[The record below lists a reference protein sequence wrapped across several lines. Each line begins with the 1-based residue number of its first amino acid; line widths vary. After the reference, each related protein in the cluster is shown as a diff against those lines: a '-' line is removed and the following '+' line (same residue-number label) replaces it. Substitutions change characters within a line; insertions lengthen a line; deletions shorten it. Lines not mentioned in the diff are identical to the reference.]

1 MDDGSAANNDQ
12 LRQVLLKNPENRSYD
27 DLLVLKG
34 FITRTEFMQKHLAGI
49 INPKQMNDLCR
60 QLGLETYSSGDTV
73 FNQGDIGD
81 KVFILM
87 EGACDLRVRYRIDL
101 TQGESEIREK
111 FIKTYK
117 ERGSYFGER
126 ALQFD
131 EPRSGTVVSS
141 SHTSLITVNKNS
153 FISVIKEARLDLSN
167 EVVASAEQL
176 GTKESVIAVLSKMRD
191 KRSNQELDAVAGY
204 LFRRIP
210 FFQRFTMP
218 QLIELCRVA
227 ETVSVWGRSILFKQG
242 SIGQAFY
249 VVLTGT
255 VEVWVNN
262 QAETTATPL
271 NRIQHKAS
279 NDVTDG
285 LGIKVNQLVSGEIF
299 GERALESEDSM
310 RMASIVTCEGNTE
323 LIIISREDYHNLVY
337 VMMHADSM
345 NRLTLLR
352 RTDLFRTV
360 DVQHLKSLARFM
372 EPRKYQLNEALY
384 KVGTK
389 ALEIII
395 IESGE
400 CRVETEIREGLDA
413 AEQAELEKQKRNGY
427 LDPTLATVSHQD
439 DQPHRSSVTFSG
451 SHDVAPNGERSHT
464 PFAAPSFDSAEQ
476 SEKVGI
482 LLDSVSGS
490 GKQPTSP
497 QKKKFTLPIIP
508 SSTSSKV
515 KTAPAP
521 APVKLLSTDPV
532 NSVAAKIRMK
542 RLQTQQMIPI
552 GKTHKINLGRIA
564 PNSVLAMYITSGSL
578 ADDVFHP
585 ETVIAST
592 LVHAYTIG
600 KHDFFNHLPK
610 DTRFAI
616 EKIISEYKAP
626 ELTSLWQNNPKKM
639 DEDLWK
645 KEKAWKMFRHD
656 VAHDLRLNSNI
667 LDQYHKLGS
676 VHLSANSGNDRYTN
690 INLKNQALIQSRDLR
705 INGTF
710 LQVDSDWGLR
720 PSHDSTDSADKTATD
735 ATKAEITASND
746 SAAQGSHEKRHD
758 GRRSSHAHARK
769 SSSAGKEGISPEPLG
784 KFNPQVGHSLDLHE
798 KYHADIEAEELV
810 HPLHRHGERGPHLTT
825 AEIIGGNK
833 SLISS
838 AVSHMIR
845 NRLNNAHF
853 GENKLKK
860 ELFSIHTEHP
870 SAVTL
875 ESAQAES
882 ITAPDETAL
891 LLGGAP
897 DHGAHA
903 FFLVQIHRESSRNNN
918 GGLLDNAKRM
928 VRCYM
933 RLCGACES
941 TNASKKLAD

>member
-1 MDDGSAANNDQ
+1 
-12 LRQVLLKNPENRSYD
+12 
-27 DLLVLKG
+27 
-34 FITRTEFMQKHLAGI
+34 
-49 INPKQMNDLCR
+49 
-60 QLGLETYSSGDTV
+60 
-73 FNQGDIGD
+73 
-81 KVFILM
+81 
-87 EGACDLRVRYRIDL
+87 VRYRIDL
-101 TQGESEIREK
+101 TQGESEVREK

-131 EPRSGTVVSS
+131 EPRSGTVISS
-141 SHTSLITVNKNS
+141 GHTSLITVSKNS

-176 GTKESVIAVLSKMRD
+176 GTKESVIMVLSKMRD
-191 KRSNQELDAVAGY
+191 KRSNEELDAVAGY

-262 QAETTATPL
+262 QAETNNTPM

-285 LGIKVNQLVSGEIF
+285 LGVKVNQLVSGEIF

-413 AEQAELEKQKRNGY
+413 VEQAELEKQKRNGY
-427 LDPTLATVSHQD
+427 LEPTVATSVHEEGNNKDHRHSVS
-439 DQPHRSSVTFSG
+439 FAG
-451 SHDVAPNGERSHT
+451 SDTPGERSHT
-464 PFAAPSFDSAEQ
+464 PFASADSAEL
-476 SEKVGI
+476 STFDGSN
-482 LLDSVSGS
+482 LASSSAS
-490 GKQPTSP
+490 GKESPKKTKFSLPKIVNPTSA
-497 QKKKFTLPIIP
+497 KI
-508 SSTSSKV
+508 

-521 APVKLLSTDPV
+521 APLLSADPV

-600 KHDFFNHLPK
+600 KF
-610 DTRFAI
+610 
-616 EKIISEYKAP
+616 
-626 ELTSLWQNNPKKM
+626 
-639 DEDLWK
+639 
-645 KEKAWKMFRHD
+645 
-656 VAHDLRLNSNI
+656 
-667 LDQYHKLGS
+667 
-676 VHLSANSGNDRYTN
+676 
-690 INLKNQALIQSRDLR
+690 
-705 INGTF
+705 
-710 LQVDSDWGLR
+710 
-720 PSHDSTDSADKTATD
+720 
-735 ATKAEITASND
+735 
-746 SAAQGSHEKRHD
+746 
-758 GRRSSHAHARK
+758 
-769 SSSAGKEGISPEPLG
+769 
-784 KFNPQVGHSLDLHE
+784 
-798 KYHADIEAEELV
+798 
-810 HPLHRHGERGPHLTT
+810 ERGVPFH
-825 AEIIGGNK
+825 
-833 SLISS
+833 SS
-838 AVSHMIR
+838 
-845 NRLNNAHF
+845 
-853 GENKLKK
+853 E
-860 ELFSIHTEHP
+860 
-870 SAVTL
+870 
-875 ESAQAES
+875 
-882 ITAPDETAL
+882 
-891 LLGGAP
+891 
-897 DHGAHA
+897 
-903 FFLVQIHRESSRNNN
+903 
-918 GGLLDNAKRM
+918 
-928 VRCYM
+928 
-933 RLCGACES
+933 
-941 TNASKKLAD
+941 

>member
-1 MDDGSAANNDQ
+1 MAANNEQ
-12 LRQVLLKNPENRSYD
+12 LRHVLLKNPENRSYD

-34 FITRTEFMQKHLAGI
+34 FVTRTEFMQKHLAGI

-60 QLGLETYSSGDTV
+60 QLGLESYSSGDTV

-81 KVFILM
+81 KVFILL
-87 EGACDLRVRYRIDL
+87 EGSCDLRVRYRIDL

-131 EPRSGTVVSS
+131 EPRSGTVISS
-141 SHTSLITVNKNS
+141 GHTSLITVNKNS

-262 QAETTATPL
+262 QAEVTVTPM

-279 NDVTDG
+279 TDVTDG
-285 LGIKVNQLVSGEIF
+285 LGVKVNQLVSGEIF

-372 EPRKYQLNEALY
+372 EPRKYQLNEPLY

-413 AEQAELEKQKRNGY
+413 EEQAELEKQKRNGY
-427 LDPTLATVSHQD
+427 LDATAATASHQD
-439 DQPHRSSVTFSG
+439 DTAPHRSAVTFS
-451 SHDVAPNGERSHT
+451 ANAERSHT
-464 PFAAPSFDSAEQ
+464 PFTLDLPAEIPGQ
-476 SEKVGI
+476 SEKV
-482 LLDSVSGS
+482 DSRLESSSGS
-490 GKQPTSP
+490 GKQASSP
-497 QKKKFTLPIIP
+497 QKKKFALPKIV
-508 SSTSSKV
+508 SSTSV
-515 KTAPAP
+515 KAKAPATPAP
-521 APVKLLSTDPV
+521 APVRLLSTDPV

-600 KHDFFNHLPK
+600 K
-610 DTRFAI
+610 
-616 EKIISEYKAP
+616 
-626 ELTSLWQNNPKKM
+626 
-639 DEDLWK
+639 
-645 KEKAWKMFRHD
+645 
-656 VAHDLRLNSNI
+656 
-667 LDQYHKLGS
+667 
-676 VHLSANSGNDRYTN
+676 
-690 INLKNQALIQSRDLR
+690 
-705 INGTF
+705 
-710 LQVDSDWGLR
+710 
-720 PSHDSTDSADKTATD
+720 KT
-735 ATKAEITASND
+735 
-746 SAAQGSHEKRHD
+746 H
-758 GRRSSHAHARK
+758 
-769 SSSAGKEGISPEPLG
+769 
-784 KFNPQVGHSLDLHE
+784 
-798 KYHADIEAEELV
+798 
-810 HPLHRHGERGPHLTT
+810 
-825 AEIIGGNK
+825 
-833 SLISS
+833 
-838 AVSHMIR
+838 
-845 NRLNNAHF
+845 
-853 GENKLKK
+853 
-860 ELFSIHTEHP
+860 
-870 SAVTL
+870 
-875 ESAQAES
+875 
-882 ITAPDETAL
+882 
-891 LLGGAP
+891 
-897 DHGAHA
+897 
-903 FFLVQIHRESSRNNN
+903 
-918 GGLLDNAKRM
+918 
-928 VRCYM
+928 
-933 RLCGACES
+933 
-941 TNASKKLAD
+941 